1 MSGSHSKSTFRVSI
15 NVSLVP
21 VPVLC
26 TGRLF
31 QPLGQTSCEG
41 ERLLLVAGHYGVPS
55 FFFPPE
61 AITTAASVPFFL
73 GSGLG
78 LALLHQAL

>member
-55 FFFPPE
+55 FFFPPGGYHYCRQVSRSFSGVDL
-61 AITTAASVPFFL
+61 A
-73 GSGLG
+73 SGLI
-78 LALLHQAL
+78 A